1 MKNIFIFGAN
11 SDLIYEYLKSV
22 KDKNNWFLY
31 TKNIENLKIKINKL
45 EKSKP
50 GNKYLIKKVD
60 FTADFLSLID
70 EDFKNNTIDKI

>member
-1 MKNIFIFGAN
+1 MKINVTRKRPFR
-11 SDLIYEYLKSV
+11 
-22 KDKNNWFLY
+22 
-31 TKNIENLKIKINKL
+31 LKIKINKL

-70 EDFKNNTIDKI
+70 EDFKNNTIILLLTKLVN